1 MLRKKRTYSAIDKI
15 HPFYF
20 AIPAIIIYG
29 IFFIAPIFINFG
41 TAFTDW
47 NTYQSGAN
55 FIGFENFIKFIKS
68 GDMLRVTK
76 ATFLFTVTVVLL
88 QNVFGFFLALAL
100 EKSTRL
106 NDFLRALFFAPA
118 VIAIVVWGY
127 LFQTIL
133 HPRGLLNTALSF
145 VFNADITIAW
155 LGSVNYT
162 IFIVG
167 LVNVWMWTGLSM
179 MIYVAAINSI
189 PEEIIE
195 AAKIDGLG
203 YFGMIRRIIIPLVI
217 PGLTINILI
226 STIGS
231 LKVFDIVMVLTK
243 GGPGRATG
251 VFNTWIYETFG
262 QGLLGYASAQN
273 IFLIILISLI
283 AFPIYIQL
291 NKRVVEA

>member
-1 MLRKKRTYSAIDKI
+1 MRIKKEKSAIDRV

-20 AIPAIIIYG
+20 SMPALIIYG
-29 IFFIAPIFINFG
+29 VFFLLPILINFG

-47 NTYQSGAN
+47 STYKTGFNFTGIDN
-55 FIGFENFIKFIKS
+55 FITFIKN
-68 GDMLRVTK
+68 GDIIRSTK
-76 ATFLFTVTVVLL
+76 ATFIFTITVVLL

-106 NDFLRALFFAPA
+106 NNFFRAVFFAPA

-133 HPRGLLNTALSF
+133 QPKGLFNNILSLIF
-145 VFNADITIAW
+145 QTNISTAW
-155 LGSVNYT
+155 LGSVNFT
-162 IFIVG
+162 IFVVG
-167 LVNVWMWTGLSM
+167 LVNVWMWTGFSM
-179 MIYVAAINSI
+179 MIYIASLNSI

-203 YFGMIRRIIIPLVI
+203 YFGMIRRIIIPMI
-217 PGLTINILI
+217 MPGLTVNILI

-243 GGPGRATG
+243 GGPGRSTM
-251 VFNTWIYETFG
+251 VINTLIYETFG

-273 IFLIILISLI
+273 IFLIVLISII
-283 AFPIYIQL
+283 AFPVYIQL
-291 NKRVVEA
+291 SKRVVEA